1 MRKNNGMFNSK
12 YRRNNK
18 VSKLI
23 TISLYI
29 ILAAF
34 ICSGGVILYF
44 SNLLGDN
51 LVRSASLEVDRITS
65 IIINNSVR
73 KYLNNNRDLDIVEV
87 IRNDNKIEVIRYN
100 TNNVNKISYDI
111 SNSIE
116 QDINYMILGEFDKI
130 DFSLS
135 KITDS
140 YYDKIDDGLVLGIS
154 VGNLTGS
161 SLLANVGPRI
171 PLKIEVVSNVNV
183 NVKNKITEY
192 GMNNALMEVFIE
204 ISVNPVIVMP
214 FMSREI
220 EVVNTFPLVT
230 ELIQGEIPDS
240 YFRNND

>member
-1 MRKNNGMFNSK
+1 MKKKKKIF
-12 YRRNNK
+12 
-18 VSKLI
+18 

-29 ILAAF
+29 LLLGFVCAGF
-34 ICSGGVILYF
+34 VIWYF
-44 SNLLGDN
+44 GNLLGDN
-51 LVRSASLEVDRITS
+51 LVRSAALEVNRITS
-65 IIINNSVR
+65 IIVNNSVR
-73 KYLNNNRDLDIVEV
+73 KYLADNDNLDIVDIV
-87 IRNDNKIEVIRYN
+87 RNKERIEVIRYN
-100 TNNVNKISYDI
+100 TTSVNRISMYI

-154 VGNLTGS
+154 IGNIMGN

-171 PLKIEVVSNVNV
+171 PLKIEMVSNVNV
-183 NVKNKITEY
+183 EIKNKITEY

-214 FMSREI
+214 FMSNEI
-220 EVVNTFPLVT
+220 SVVNTVPLVT
-230 ELIQGEIPDS
+230 EIIHGEIPDS
-240 YFRNND
+240 YFGNSKIG

>member
-1 MRKNNGMFNSK
+1 MKKKKKIF
-12 YRRNNK
+12 
-18 VSKLI
+18 

-29 ILAAF
+29 LLLGFVCAGF
-34 ICSGGVILYF
+34 VIWYF
-44 SNLLGDN
+44 GNLLGDN
-51 LVRSASLEVDRITS
+51 LVRSAALEVNRITS
-65 IIINNSVR
+65 IIVNNSVR
-73 KYLNNNRDLDIVEV
+73 KYLADNDNLDIVDIV
-87 IRNDNKIEVIRYN
+87 RNKERIEVIRYN
-100 TNNVNKISYDI
+100 TTSVNRISMDI

-154 VGNLTGS
+154 IGNIMGN

-171 PLKIEVVSNVNV
+171 PLKIEMVSNVNV
-183 NVKNKITEY
+183 EIKNKITEY

-214 FMSREI
+214 FMSNEI
-220 EVVNTFPLVT
+220 SVVNTVPLVT
-230 ELIQGEIPDS
+230 EIIHGEIPDS
-240 YFRNND
+240 YFGNSKIG

>member
-1 MRKNNGMFNSK
+1 MKKKKKIF
-12 YRRNNK
+12 
-18 VSKLI
+18 

-29 ILAAF
+29 LLLGFVCAGF
-34 ICSGGVILYF
+34 VIWYF
-44 SNLLGDN
+44 GNLLGDN
-51 LVRSASLEVDRITS
+51 LVRSAALEVNRITS
-65 IIINNSVR
+65 IIVNNSVR
-73 KYLNNNRDLDIVEV
+73 KYLADNDNLDIVDIV
-87 IRNDNKIEVIRYN
+87 RNKDRIEVIRYN
-100 TNNVNKISYDI
+100 TTSVNRISMDI

-154 VGNLTGS
+154 IGNIMGN

-171 PLKIEVVSNVNV
+171 PLKIEMVSNVNV
-183 NVKNKITEY
+183 EIKNKITEY

-214 FMSREI
+214 FMSNEI
-220 EVVNTFPLVT
+220 SVVNTVPLVT
-230 ELIQGEIPDS
+230 EIIHGEIPDS
-240 YFRNND
+240 YFGNSKIG

>member
-1 MRKNNGMFNSK
+1 MKKKKKIF
-12 YRRNNK
+12 
-18 VSKLI
+18 

-29 ILAAF
+29 LLLGFVCAGF
-34 ICSGGVILYF
+34 VIWYF
-44 SNLLGDN
+44 GNLLGDN
-51 LVRSASLEVDRITS
+51 LVRSAALEVNRITS
-65 IIINNSVR
+65 IIVNNSVR
-73 KYLNNNRDLDIVEV
+73 KYLADNDNLDIVDIV
-87 IRNDNKIEVIRYN
+87 RNKERIEVIRYN
-100 TNNVNKISYDI
+100 TTSVNKISMDI

-154 VGNLTGS
+154 IGNIMGN

-171 PLKIEVVSNVNV
+171 PLKIEMVSNVNV
-183 NVKNKITEY
+183 EIKNKITEY

-214 FMSREI
+214 FMSNEI
-220 EVVNTFPLVT
+220 SVVNTVPLVT
-230 ELIQGEIPDS
+230 EIIHGEIPDS
-240 YFRNND
+240 YFGNSKIG

>member
-1 MRKNNGMFNSK
+1 MKKKKKIF
-12 YRRNNK
+12 
-18 VSKLI
+18 

-29 ILAAF
+29 LLLGFVCAGF
-34 ICSGGVILYF
+34 VIWYF
-44 SNLLGDN
+44 GNLLGDN
-51 LVRSASLEVDRITS
+51 LVRSAALEVNRITS
-65 IIINNSVR
+65 IIVNNSVR
-73 KYLNNNRDLDIVEV
+73 KYLADNDNLDIVDIV
-87 IRNDNKIEVIRYN
+87 RNKERIEVIRYN
-100 TNNVNKISYDI
+100 TTSVNRISMDI

-154 VGNLTGS
+154 IGNIMGN

-171 PLKIEVVSNVNV
+171 PLKIEMVSNFKVEI
-183 NVKNKITEY
+183 KNKITEY

-214 FMSREI
+214 FMSNEI
-220 EVVNTFPLVT
+220 SVVNTVPLVT
-230 ELIQGEIPDS
+230 EIIHGEIPDS
-240 YFRNND
+240 YFGNSKIG

>member
-1 MRKNNGMFNSK
+1 MKKKKKIF
-12 YRRNNK
+12 
-18 VSKLI
+18 

-29 ILAAF
+29 LLLGFVCAGF
-34 ICSGGVILYF
+34 VIWYF
-44 SNLLGDN
+44 GNLLGDN
-51 LVRSASLEVDRITS
+51 LVRSAALEVNRITS
-65 IIINNSVR
+65 IIVNNSVR
-73 KYLNNNRDLDIVEV
+73 KYLADNDNLDIVDIV
-87 IRNDNKIEVIRYN
+87 RNKERIEVIRYN
-100 TNNVNKISYDI
+100 TTSVNRISMDI

-154 VGNLTGS
+154 IGNIMGN

-171 PLKIEVVSNVNV
+171 PLKIEMVSNVNV
-183 NVKNKITEY
+183 EIKNKITEY

-214 FMSREI
+214 FMSNEI
-220 EVVNTFPLVT
+220 SVVNTVPLVT
-230 ELIQGEIPDS
+230 EIIHGEIPDN
-240 YFRNND
+240 YFGNSKIG